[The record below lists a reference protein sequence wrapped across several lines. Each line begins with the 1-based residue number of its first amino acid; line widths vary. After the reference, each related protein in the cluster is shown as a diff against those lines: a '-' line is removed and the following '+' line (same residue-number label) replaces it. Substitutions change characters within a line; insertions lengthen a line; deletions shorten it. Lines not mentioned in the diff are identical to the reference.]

1 MSADLDDDKAMVPF
15 DEFGNLLR
23 KPWVP
28 EGEVVWRAP
37 EPFTAR
43 LQLSQFARGR
53 AAGFVMWLD
62 AESHMFPMSMT
73 ELVETVRTVGVEVG
87 GYTEAEWIAHRRGGS
102 YGIQL
107 YMSRRD
113 RRRVRRSHG

>member
-1 MSADLDDDKAMVPF
+1 MAADHDDEGGLVPF

-28 EGEVVWRAP
+28 EGEVMWRAL

-53 AAGFVMWLD
+53 AAGYVMWLD
-62 AESHMFPMSMT
+62 ENSRFYPMSMT

-87 GYTEAEWIAHRRGGS
+87 GYAEAEWIAHRRGGA

-107 YMSRRD
+107 YMSRRE
-113 RRRVRRSHG
+113 RRRVRRGHD

>member
-1 MSADLDDDKAMVPF
+1 MSDDLDENGLVPF

-23 KPWVP
+23 APWTP
-28 EGEVVWRAP
+28 EGEIVWRAP

-53 AAGFVMWLD
+53 AAGYVMWLD
-62 AESHMFPMSMT
+62 DESHMYPMSMT
-73 ELVETVRTVGVEVG
+73 EFVETVRTVGVEPG
-87 GYTEAEWIAHRRGGS
+87 GYAEAEWIAHRRGGA

-107 YMSRRD
+107 YMSRRE
-113 RRRVRRSHG
+113 RRSVRRGHD